1 MVIISNGYVPIFI
14 TIDLVCLFARLSV
27 CVSLLSQIWLILPP
41 PPGWHN
47 KWICNFIKQIFFRHN
62 FARLEEELNNLERWN
77 QSLSELK
84 SQTFW
89 LNFYYLN
96 IFTKFFWIIKELDGD
111 ICHATFVMVIFS
123 FTLSSLLIQFRP
135 NFRGSYVDSAP
146 SWIFS

>member
-1 MVIISNGYVPIFI
+1 MSQFLLLLILF
-14 TIDLVCLFARLSV
+14 VCLPVCLSACPSSV
-27 CVSLLSQIWLILPP
+27 KFGLSSPP
-41 PPGWHN
+41 PHVWHN

-62 FARLEEELNNLERWN
+62 FARLEEELNNLEWWN